1 MEFLIGIPFRI
12 SLGYLSSFPALAD
25 RNLVLVNLDI
35 DLDRAVLAGSILAL
49 FVGKID
55 LEISLR
61 SDVREMLGSHVGAV
75 SGKVDRI
82 RIIRFVVVLSLVELT
97 NAL

>member
-1 MEFLIGIPFRI
+1 MASCFGMPSF
-12 SLGYLSSFPALAD
+12 GYLSCFPTLAD

-49 FVGKID
+49 FVSKID

-61 SDVREMLGSHVGAV
+61 SDVREML
-75 SGKVDRI
+75 
-82 RIIRFVVVLSLVELT
+82 
-97 NAL
+97 